1 VWWKSLNA
9 GLFAPE
15 RWAWRLGYR
24 RVAGTDEAGRG
35 ALAGPLVAASVVLP
49 ARERIEGLEN
59 LNDSKKLD
67 PYIRRELFRH
77 LLGIAEDWAISC
89 VPASEI
95 DRTGV
100 QPNNIAAIREAVMSL
115 RTAPELVLVDYY
127 RVSDL
132 DIPQWSI
139 IHGDRLSGSIA
150 AASIMAKVVRD
161 QLMWFWSLK
170 YPQYGFDTNKGY
182 GTERHVRALR
192 DHGPAPCH
200 RLSFHGVMQMEME
213 FLE

>member
-1 VWWKSLNA
+1 M

-15 RWAWRLGYR
+15 KWAWRLGYR

-49 ARERIEGLEN
+49 DRKRMEGLEN

-67 PYIRRELFRH
+67 PSIRRELFRH
-77 LLGIAEDWAISC
+77 ILGIAEDWAISC

-127 RVSDL
+127 HVSDL

-170 YPQYGFDTNKGY
+170 YPQYGFDANKGY

-200 RLSFHGVMQMEME
+200 RLSFHGVIQMEMG